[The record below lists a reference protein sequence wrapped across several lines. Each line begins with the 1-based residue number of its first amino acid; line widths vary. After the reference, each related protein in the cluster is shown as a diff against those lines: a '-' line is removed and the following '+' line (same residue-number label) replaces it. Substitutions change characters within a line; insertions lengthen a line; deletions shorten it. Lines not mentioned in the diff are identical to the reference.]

1 MVEKE
6 VVLGLAAEI
15 VSAHV
20 RNNAVPTDQLP
31 TLIKKVFNTLVTA
44 EQTSFA
50 PPRPEPAVP
59 INRSM
64 RADYLTCLDCG
75 KHLSMLKRHLRMD
88 HQLTPQQYRQRWG
101 LPGAWRFCFRCT
113 AAAAVATAAAQARSR
128 TTRAPSSS
136 PATIRSSSSAHF
148 CNASACSGRYLD
160 LL

>member
-6 VVLGLAAEI
+6 VVLELAADI

-20 RNNAVPTDQLP
+20 RNNAVATDQLP
-31 TLIKKVFNTLVTA
+31 TLIQQVFNTLVIA
-44 EQTSFA
+44 EQKSSA

-101 LPGAWRFCFRCT
+101 LPVSYPM
-113 AAAAVATAAAQARSR
+113 VASGYAKVRS
-128 TTRAPSSS
+128 AI
-136 PATIRSSSSAHF
+136 AKKIGL
-148 CNASACSGRYLD
+148 GRIGPVRRKKGRGTGTG
-160 LL
+160 

>member
-31 TLIKKVFNTLVTA
+31 TLIQQVFNTLVIA
-44 EQTSFA
+44 EQKSSA

-75 KHLSMLKRHLRMD
+75 KHLSMLKRHLRVD

-101 LPGAWRFCFRCT
+101 LPVSYPM
-113 AAAAVATAAAQARSR
+113 VASGYAKVRSAIAKKIGLGR
-128 TTRAPSSS
+128 IGPERRKKGRGSS
-136 PATIRSSSSAHF
+136 R
-148 CNASACSGRYLD
+148 G
-160 LL
+160 

>member
-6 VVLGLAAEI
+6 VVLGLVAEI

-20 RNNAVPTDQLP
+20 RNNAVPTDQLS
-31 TLIKKVFNTLVTA
+31 TLIQQVFNTLVAA
-44 EQTSFA
+44 EQKSSA
-50 PPRPEPAVP
+50 PPQPEPAVP

-101 LPGAWRFCFRCT
+101 LPVSYPMVASGYAKVRSAIAKQIGLGRIGAVRRKKGRGT
-113 AAAAVATAAAQARSR
+113 SR
-128 TTRAPSSS
+128 R
-136 PATIRSSSSAHF
+136 
-148 CNASACSGRYLD
+148 
-160 LL
+160 

>member
-31 TLIKKVFNTLVTA
+31 TLIQQVFNTLVTA
-44 EQTSFA
+44 EQKSSHR
-50 PPRPEPAVP
+50 RPEPAVP

-101 LPGAWRFCFRCT
+101 LPVWYPWLHLATPRCDQHSEEDRAGANWPGEN
-113 AAAAVATAAAQARSR
+113 AR
-128 TTRAPSSS
+128 RAEEK
-136 PATIRSSSSAHF
+136 
-148 CNASACSGRYLD
+148 
-160 LL
+160 

>member
-31 TLIKKVFNTLVTA
+31 TLIQQVFNALVTA
-44 EQTSFA
+44 EQKSVA

-64 RADYLTCLDCG
+64 RADYLVCLDCG
-75 KHLSMLKRHLRMD
+75 QHLLMLRRHLRMD
-88 HQLTPQQYRQRWG
+88 HQLTPEQYRQRWG
-101 LPGAWRFCFRCT
+101 LPVSYPM
-113 AAAAVATAAAQARSR
+113 VASGYAKVRSAIAKNIGLGR
-128 TTRAPSSS
+128 IGRVRRKKGRGSS
-136 PATIRSSSSAHF
+136 R
-148 CNASACSGRYLD
+148 G
-160 LL
+160 